1 MKFPG
6 GREARGTSCKIHV
19 SLFQSPLRRREGLR
33 YVWVGIPTK
42 IQRKPKKVVT
52 KKTYVESIVIDS
64 KSRFVK
70 EGCMIYKLLFRLV
83 VNCRGAGRTE
93 KQRGKNL
100 KKGT

>member
-1 MKFPG
+1 MKFPE
-6 GREARGTSCKIHV
+6 GREVRGTSCKIHV

-33 YVWVGIPTK
+33 YVWVGK
-42 IQRKPKKVVT
+42 YKGKPKKVVT

-83 VNCRGAGRTE
+83 VKCRGAGRTE
-93 KQRGKNL
+93 KQRGQNL